1 MLARALT
8 IAGSDSSGGA
18 GIQAD
23 LKTFTVFEVYGM
35 SVVTALTAQNT
46 CGVTGIH
53 TVPAAFVRAQID
65 AVINDIGVD
74 ATKTGMLVSADIITT
89 VARAVRDHGIRQ
101 LVVDPVMIAQSG
113 AALLEPAA
121 RAVLLQELVPLAML
135 VTPNVPEAE
144 ALTGIAIASVGDMRA
159 AARLLIEHGA
169 QACLLKGGHLG
180 GDEAVDVFD
189 DGRNPQELRVAR
201 LPTRHTHGTGCQLSA
216 AITAHLARGAPL
228 IEAVER
234 AKRFITV
241 AIRHGL
247 ALGKGAG
254 PANPLAWLH
263 EPAAKPGNE

>member
-8 IAGSDSSGGA
+8 IAGSDSGGGA

-35 SVVTALTAQNT
+35 SAITALTAQNT
-46 CGVTGIH
+46 CGVAGIH
-53 TVPAAFVRAQID
+53 RVPAAFVRAQID
-65 AVINDIGVD
+65 AVISDIGVD
-74 ATKTGMLVSADIITT
+74 ATKTGMLASADIINE
-89 VARAVRDHGIRQ
+89 VARAVRDLAIRQ

-121 RAVLLQELVPLAML
+121 RAVLLEELVPLATL
-135 VTPNVPEAE
+135 VTPNIPEAE
-144 ALTGIAIASVGDMRA
+144 ALTGIAIGSVGDMRA
-159 AARLLIEHGA
+159 AARLLIERGA
-169 QACLLKGGHLG
+169 RACLVKGGHLG

-216 AITAHLARGAPL
+216 AITAHLARGVPL
-228 IEAVER
+228 LEAVEH

-241 AIRHGL
+241 AIRHSL
-247 ALGKGAG
+247 AIGAGAG
-254 PANPLAWLH
+254 PANPLAWLSEASAH
-263 EPAAKPGNE
+263 RKA